1 VILSDD
7 AKAVLVL
14 TTRLGDRD
22 RPSLPPGAWHY
33 LAQGLSDAGLSP
45 AAVFDADFD
54 AGRFARLDTER
65 VRRLLAGTLSVFVEL
80 DALASKGIWA
90 LTTADSGYPARLR
103 ALGDAAPPC
112 LFGVGESNL
121 LEAGRLA
128 VVGSRNVEPEG
139 AAVAQ
144 EMAQAAVAAGSTLVS
159 GGARGVDQLAMN
171 AAHQAGGAVVGV
183 LSDSLEQ
190 RIRKA
195 DMLAALDDGRT
206 CLVVQQHPAAGF
218 SPAAAMA
225 RNKLV
230 YALADLTVVVAAD
243 SGGGGTWSGAEEA
256 LRRRYGRV
264 AVWRGEGEGPG
275 NVALE
280 RMGAIAV
287 HSLDELE
294 SMLKQPGPASAPQ
307 QLTIL

>member
-1 VILSDD
+1 MILSDD

-22 RPSLPPGAWHY
+22 RPSLPPGAWHR
-33 LAQGLSDAGLSP
+33 LAQGLKDAGLSP
-45 AAVFDADFD
+45 ADVFDPGFD
-54 AGRFARLDTER
+54 AGRFPPLDAEK
-65 VRRLLAGTLSVFVEL
+65 VRQLLAGTLAVFVEL
-80 DALASKGIWA
+80 DTLASRGIWV
-90 LTTADSGYPARLR
+90 LTTADFGYPARLR
-103 ALGDAAPPC
+103 VLGEAAPPC
-112 LFGVGESNL
+112 LFGVGEANL
-121 LEAGRLA
+121 LEGGGLA

-139 AAVAQ
+139 AVVAQ
-144 EMAQAAVAAGSTLVS
+144 EMARAAVAAGLAVIS

-171 AAHQAGGAVVGV
+171 AAHQDGGAVVGV

-195 DMLAALDDGRT
+195 EMLAALDDCLT

-218 SPAAAMA
+218 SPGAAMA

-230 YALADLTVVVAAD
+230 YGLADLTVVVAAD
-243 SGGGGTWSGAEEA
+243 SGAGGTWSGAEEA
-256 LRRRYGRV
+256 LRKGYGRV

-280 RMGAIAV
+280 RMGAVAV
-287 HSLDELE
+287 RSVGELAE
-294 SMLKQPGPASAPQ
+294 ALAQPGRVSVPE

>member
-22 RPSLPPGAWHY
+22 RLSLSPGAWHR
-33 LAQGLSDAGLSP
+33 LAQGLSDAGLTP

-54 AGRFARLDTER
+54 AGRFAGLDAEK
-65 VRRLLAGTLSVFVEL
+65 VRQLLAGTLSVFVEL
-80 DALASKGIWA
+80 DALASKGIWV
-90 LTTADSGYPARLR
+90 LTAADSRYPARLW

-112 LFGVGESNL
+112 LFGVGEPNL
-121 LEAGRLA
+121 LAAGGLG
-128 VVGSRNVEPEG
+128 VVGSRNVEPQG

-144 EMAQAAVAAGSTLVS
+144 EMARAAVRSGLALIS

-171 AAHQAGGAVVGV
+171 AAHQAGGPVVGV
-183 LSDSLEQ
+183 LGDSLEQ

-230 YALADLTVVVAAD
+230 YALADMTVVVAAD

-256 LRRRYGRV
+256 LRKHYGRV

-275 NVALE
+275 NMALE
-280 RMGAIAV
+280 RMGATAV
-287 HSLDELE
+287 RSMDELE
-294 SMLKQPGPASAPQ
+294 MLLREPEPRPAPQ
-307 QLTIL
+307 QMTIL